1 MKPYTRIPGNIQ
13 VTIFLNEE
21 WRSIGHTDA
30 APVFFIGLTD
40 LIYDTVGLS
49 GPVNPAATP
58 RPLSG
63 LASLPANF
71 VSWYL

>member
-1 MKPYTRIPGNIQ
+1 MKRDTRIPGNIQ
-13 VTIFLNEE
+13 ETIFLKEE

-49 GPVNPAATP
+49 GPVNLAATP